1 MGFDLVIHGGT
12 VVTPHETW
20 VGDIGVTGGR
30 IAALGEALE
39 GGARRIDATGKVV
52 VPGGIEAHCH
62 IAQESSSGLMSAD
75 DYYTGSVSAAFGG
88 NSSFI
93 PFAAQQRGESV
104 DAVLETYDSRAA
116 PNSVLDYSYH
126 LIISDPR
133 PEVLAEELPRAFGR
147 GITSFKVFMTYD
159 LMNLGDRGML
169 DILTVAREHGA
180 LTMVHAENND
190 MVKWMNARL
199 AAAGLTAPKYHAI
212 SRPGLAEAEAINR
225 AISLARLVGAGLF
238 VVHVS
243 TPEGADLV
251 ARAQAQGLPIHAET
265 CPQYLALT
273 REDLDRPGMEGAKYI
288 CSPPVRDRAGQAA
301 LWSHARRGTFE
312 SVSSDHAPYRFDA
325 SGKFAKGP
333 EPAYPAIA
341 NGMPGIA
348 MRLPYLFSEG
358 VLAGRITLQQFVALS
373 SANAARVFGMEKKG
387 AILPGYDA
395 DIAIWDPEETRS
407 VTLADQHDAMDYTP
421 FEGMRITGWPT
432 HVLSRG
438 ESVVEGGTLKAARG
452 RGRFVARAP
461 YRLDGNAPVEPEL
474 DPALNFGAR
483 IAPGA
488 GA

>member
-1 MGFDLVIHGGT
+1 MEFDTVIHGGT
-12 VVTPHETW
+12 IVTPTESW
-20 VGDIGVTGGR
+20 QGDLGLVGGR
-30 IAALGEALE
+30 IAALAERLP
-39 GGARRIDATGKVV
+39 GGARRIDATGRLVL
-52 VPGGIEAHCH
+52 PGGIEAHAH

-93 PFAAQQRGESV
+93 PFAAQHRGQSV
-104 DAVLETYDSRAA
+104 DAVIETYDSRAA

-126 LIISDPR
+126 LIISDPT
-133 PEVLAEELPRAFGR
+133 ETVLTEELPRAFAR

-169 DILTVAREHGA
+169 DILTVARRHGA

-212 SRPGLAEAEAINR
+212 SRPALAEAEAINR

-238 VVHVS
+238 IVHVS

-251 ARAQAQGLPIHAET
+251 ARAQASGLPIHAET
-265 CPQYLALT
+265 CPQYLAFT
-273 REDLDRPGMEGAKYI
+273 RADLDRPGMEGAKYI
-288 CSPPVRDRAGQAA
+288 CSPPLRDAATQAA
-301 LWSHARRGTFE
+301 LWNHARRGTFE

-325 SGKFAKGP
+325 SGKFANGA

-341 NGMPGIA
+341 NGLPGIA

-358 VLAGRITLQQFVALS
+358 VAAGRISLQQFAALS
-373 SANAARVFGMEKKG
+373 SSNAARLFGMERKG
-387 AILPGYDA
+387 ALLPGYDA
-395 DIAIWDPEETRS
+395 DIAIWNPEETREVS
-407 VTLADQHDAMDYTP
+407 LADQHDAMDYTP
-421 FEGMRITGWPT
+421 FEGMRLTGWPE

-438 ESVVEGGTLKAARG
+438 ETVIEAGELKAARG

-461 YRLDGNAPVEPEL
+461 YRPDPNAPVEPEL
-474 DPALNFGAR
+474 TPALNFGAEIR
-483 IAPGA
+483 P
-488 GA
+488 